1 MGDCF
6 EETKTINL
14 PALFTTTM
22 KKVVL
27 AYSGGLDTSVC
38 IPLLKEHYGCD
49 YVITVTVDV
58 GQPEK
63 EIQQAEEKAAKI
75 SDKHYTINA
84 RDEFVRDYI
93 FPLIKANGSY
103 EGYVLGTSIARPL
116 IAKKSVEVAQKEN
129 AHALAH
135 GCTGKGNDQLRFEAV
150 FRSTK
155 LEVIAPMRD
164 MNLTRDWEMEYAKKH
179 GIPVA
184 ATKSKPWSVDENI
197 WSRSIEGGRL
207 EEPDFIPP
215 EEIFEWTVSP
225 ENAPDAETIDIGFE
239 CGVPV
244 SLNGK
249 TLDGVSLINEL
260 NRLGGS
266 HGVGRTDMIEDRVL
280 GLKARENYEHP
291 AATIILTAHRDLEK
305 LVLTRD
311 ELRFKSIVDE
321 TWSELAYKG
330 LVDEPLYS
338 DLNAFI
344 DKTQERLSGSVK
356 IRLYKGCAKV
366 VARGSP
372 FALYSADMSSFDSKT
387 IDQKDAE
394 GYCKYHG
401 FQARMF
407 KKIC

>member
-1 MGDCF
+1 
-6 EETKTINL
+6 
-14 PALFTTTM
+14 M

-49 YVITVTVDV
+49 YAITVTVDV

-63 EIQQAEEKAAKI
+63 EIAQAEKKAAKI
-75 SDKHYTINA
+75 SDRHYTIDA
-84 RDEFVRDYI
+84 KDEFVKDYI

-103 EGYVLGTSIARPL
+103 EGYVLGTSMARPL
-116 IAKKSVEVAQKEN
+116 IARKVVEIAEKEN
-129 AHALAH
+129 ADALCH

-150 FRSTK
+150 FRSTGF
-155 LEVIAPMRD
+155 EVIAPMRD
-164 MNLTRDWEMEYAKKH
+164 MNLTREWEMEYAKKH
-179 GIPVA
+179 GIPVS

-215 EEIFEWTVSP
+215 EEIFEWTVQP
-225 ENAPDAETIDIGFE
+225 EKAPEAETMDVGFE
-239 CGVPV
+239 SGVPV
-244 SLNGK
+244 SLNGEK
-249 TLDGVSLINEL
+249 LEGVPLIQSL
-260 NRLGGS
+260 NRIGGS

-291 AATIILTAHRDLEK
+291 AATILLTAHKDLEK

-311 ELRFKSIVDE
+311 ELRFKSLVDE

-330 LVDEPLYS
+330 LVDEPLYM

-344 DKTQERLSGSVK
+344 DRTQERVSGNVK
-356 IRLYKGCAKV
+356 IRLYKGCANV
-366 VARGSP
+366 IARSSP
-372 FALYSADMSSFDSKT
+372 FALYSADLSSFDSTT

-401 FQARMF
+401 FQARLF
-407 KKIC
+407 KKMHSFENNQ

>member
-1 MGDCF
+1 
-6 EETKTINL
+6 
-14 PALFTTTM
+14 M

-49 YVITVTVDV
+49 YAVTVTVDV

-63 EIQQAEEKAAKI
+63 EIEQAEKKAAVI
-75 SDKHYTINA
+75 SDKHYTIDA
-84 RDEFVRDYI
+84 KDEFVKDYI

-116 IAKKSVEVAQKEN
+116 IARKVVEIAQKEN
-129 AHALAH
+129 ADALCH

-150 FRSTK
+150 FRSTE
-155 LEVIAPMRD
+155 LPVIAPMRD

-207 EEPDFIPP
+207 EEPDFVPP

-225 ENAPDAETIDIGFE
+225 EKAPGAEIIELGFE
-239 CGVPV
+239 KGVPA
-244 SLNGK
+244 SLNGEGF
-249 TLDGVSLINEL
+249 DGVSLIRML
-260 NRLGGS
+260 NRTGGTHS
-266 HGVGRTDMIEDRVL
+266 VGRTDMIEDRVL

-291 AATIILTAHRDLEK
+291 AATILLTAHKDLEK

-311 ELRFKSIVDE
+311 ELRFKSLVDE

-344 DKTQERLSGSVK
+344 DRTQERVTGNVK
-356 IRLYKGCAKV
+356 VRLYKGNAKV
-366 VARGSP
+366 VARDSP
-372 FALYSADMSSFDSKT
+372 YALYSADLSSFDSKT

-401 FQARMF
+401 FQARLY
-407 KKIC
+407 KKMC

>member
-1 MGDCF
+1 
-6 EETKTINL
+6 
-14 PALFTTTM
+14 M

-49 YVITVTVDV
+49 YAITVTVDV

-63 EIQQAEEKAAKI
+63 EIEQAEKKAAAI
-75 SDKHYTINA
+75 SDKHYTIDA
-84 RDEFVRDYI
+84 KDEFVKDYI

-116 IAKKSVEVAQKEN
+116 IARKVVEIAQKEN
-129 AHALAH
+129 ADALCH

-150 FRSTK
+150 FRSTA
-155 LEVIAPMRD
+155 LPVIAPMRD

-207 EEPDFIPP
+207 EEPDFVPP

-225 ENAPDAETIDIGFE
+225 EKAPDAETIELGFE
-239 CGVPV
+239 KGVPA
-244 SLNGK
+244 SLNGEG
-249 TLDGVSLINEL
+249 LDGVSLIRML
-260 NRLGGS
+260 NRTGGAHS
-266 HGVGRTDMIEDRVL
+266 VGRTDMIEDRVL
-280 GLKARENYEHP
+280 GIKARENYEHP
-291 AATIILTAHRDLEK
+291 AATILLTAHKDLEK

-311 ELRFKSIVDE
+311 ELRFKSLVDE

-344 DKTQERLSGSVK
+344 DRTQERVTGNVK
-356 IRLYKGCAKV
+356 VRLYKGNAKI
-366 VARGSP
+366 VARDSP
-372 FALYSADMSSFDSKT
+372 YALYSADLSSFDSKT

-401 FQARMF
+401 FQARLY
-407 KKIC
+407 KKMC

>member
-1 MGDCF
+1 
-6 EETKTINL
+6 
-14 PALFTTTM
+14 M

-49 YVITVTVDV
+49 YAITVTVDV
-58 GQPEK
+58 GQPLK
-63 EIQQAEEKAAKI
+63 EIEQAEKKAALI
-75 SDKHYTINA
+75 SQKHYTIDA
-84 RDEFVRDYI
+84 KDEFVKNYI

-116 IAKKSVEVAQKEN
+116 IAKKVVEVAEKEK

-150 FRSTK
+150 FRCTS
-155 LEVIAPMRD
+155 LDVMAPMRD
-164 MNLTRDWEMEYAKKH
+164 MNLTREWEMEYAKEH

-184 ATKSKPWSVDENI
+184 ATRSKPWSVDENI

-207 EEPDFIPP
+207 EEPDFVPP

-225 ENAPDAETIDIGFE
+225 EKAGEAEEIDIGFE
-239 CGVPV
+239 HGVPV
-244 SLNGK
+244 SVNGK
-249 TLDGVSLINEL
+249 KMDGVSLIQKL
-260 NRLGGS
+260 NKIGGA
-266 HGVGRTDMIEDRVL
+266 HGVGRTDMMEDRVL

-291 AATIILTAHRDLEK
+291 AATIILTAHRDIER

-311 ELRFKSIVDE
+311 ELRFKSLVDE

-330 LVDEPLYS
+330 LVDEPLFA

-344 DKTQERLSGSVK
+344 DNSQERVTGNVK
-356 IRLYKGCAKV
+356 LKLYKGSAKV
-366 VARGSP
+366 IARSSP
-372 FALYSADMSSFDSKT
+372 YALYSAELSSFDSLA

-394 GYCKYHG
+394 GFCKYHG
-401 FQARMF
+401 FQARMH
-407 KKIC
+407 KKIRK

>member
-1 MGDCF
+1 
-6 EETKTINL
+6 
-14 PALFTTTM
+14 M

-38 IPLLKEHYGCD
+38 IPLLKEHYDCD
-49 YVITVTVDV
+49 YAITVTVDV
-58 GQPEK
+58 GQHEK
-63 EIQQAEEKAAKI
+63 EIKQAEKKAAKI
-75 SDKHYTINA
+75 SDKHYTIDAKN
-84 RDEFVRDYI
+84 EFVRDYI

-116 IAKKSVEVAQKEN
+116 IARKVVEIAEKEN
-129 AHALAH
+129 ADALCH

-150 FRSTK
+150 FRNTS

-164 MNLTRDWEMEYAKKH
+164 MNLTREWEMEYATKH
-179 GIPVA
+179 GIPVT
-184 ATKSKPWSVDENI
+184 ATRSKPWSVDENI

-207 EEPDFIPP
+207 EEPDFVPP

-225 ENAPDAETIDIGFE
+225 EKAPEAKTIDIGFE
-239 CGVPV
+239 RGIPV
-244 SLNGK
+244 SLDGK
-249 TLDGVSLINEL
+249 KLDGVPLIQEL
-260 NRLGGS
+260 NMTGGS

-291 AATIILTAHRDLEK
+291 AATILLTAHRDLEK

-311 ELRFKSIVDE
+311 ELRFKSLVDE

-338 DLNAFI
+338 DLNAFV
-344 DKTQERLSGSVK
+344 DRTQERVTGDVK
-356 IRLYKGCAKV
+356 VLLYKGSAKV
-366 VARGSP
+366 VARSSRY
-372 FALYSADMSSFDSKT
+372 ALYSSDLSSFDSRT

-401 FQARMF
+401 FQARLF
-407 KKIC
+407 RKIC

>member
-1 MGDCF
+1 
-6 EETKTINL
+6 
-14 PALFTTTM
+14 M

-49 YVITVTVDV
+49 YAVTVTVDV
-58 GQPEK
+58 GQPSLDIK
-63 EIQQAEEKAAKI
+63 QAEKKAAKI
-75 SDKHYTINA
+75 SDKHYTIDAKN
-84 RDEFVRDYI
+84 EFVKDYI

-103 EGYVLGTSIARPL
+103 EGYVLGTSMARPL
-116 IAKKSVEVAQKEN
+116 IAKKVVEIAQKEK

-150 FRSTK
+150 FRCTN

-164 MNLTRDWEMEYAKKH
+164 MNLTREWEIDYAKKH
-179 GIPVA
+179 GIPVS

-197 WSRSIEGGRL
+197 WSRSIEGGKL
-207 EEPDFIPP
+207 EEPDFVAP
-215 EEIFEWTVSP
+215 EEIFEWTVPP
-225 ENAPDAETIDIGFE
+225 ENAPEAEVMDIGFE

-244 SLNGK
+244 SLDGK
-249 TLDGVSLINEL
+249 TMDGVPLIQRL
-260 NRLGGS
+260 NKTGGS
-266 HGVGRTDMIEDRVL
+266 HAVGRTDMMEDRVL

-291 AATIILTAHRDLEK
+291 AATILLTAHRDLER
-305 LVLTRD
+305 LVLTRE
-311 ELRFKSIVDE
+311 ELRFKATVDE
-321 TWSELAYKG
+321 AWSELAYKG

-344 DKTQERLSGSVK
+344 DSTQKRVTGNVK
-356 IRLYKGCAKV
+356 VKLYKGSAKV
-366 VARGSP
+366 VARESP
-372 FALYSADMSSFDSKT
+372 FALYSSDLSSFDSKT

-401 FQARMF
+401 FQARMHR
-407 KKIC
+407 KLC

>member
-1 MGDCF
+1 
-6 EETKTINL
+6 
-14 PALFTTTM
+14 M

-49 YVITVTVDV
+49 YAITVTVDV

-63 EIQQAEEKAAKI
+63 EIFQAGKKAEKI
-75 SDKHYTINA
+75 SQKHYTIDA
-84 RDEFVRDYI
+84 KDEFVKDYI

-116 IAKKSVEVAQKEN
+116 IAKKVVEIAKKEKAQ
-129 AHALAH
+129 ALAH
-135 GCTGKGNDQLRFEAV
+135 GCTGKGNDQLRFEVV
-150 FRSTK
+150 FRSTT
-155 LEVIAPMRD
+155 LDVFAPMRD
-164 MNLTRDWEMEYAKKH
+164 MNLTREWEMEYAKEH

-225 ENAPDAETIDIGFE
+225 ENAPDTAQIIDIGFE
-239 CGVPV
+239 NGVPV
-244 SLNGK
+244 SLNGEK
-249 TLDGVSLINEL
+249 MAGVPLIQEL
-260 NRLGGS
+260 NRIGGS

-291 AATIILTAHRDLEK
+291 AATILLMAHKDLEK

-311 ELRFKSIVDE
+311 ELRFKSVVDE

-330 LVDEPLYS
+330 LVDEPLYA

-344 DKTQERLSGSVK
+344 DKSQERVTGSVK
-356 IRLYKGCAKV
+356 VKLFKGN
-366 VARGSP
+366 ARIIARNSQYG
-372 FALYSADMSSFDSKT
+372 LYSSDFSSFDSKT

-407 KKIC
+407 NKMEL

>member
-1 MGDCF
+1 
-6 EETKTINL
+6 
-14 PALFTTTM
+14 M

-27 AYSGGLDTSVC
+27 SYSGGLDTSIC

-49 YVITVTVDV
+49 YAITVTVDV

-63 EIQQAEEKAAKI
+63 DIQQAEKKASII
-75 SDKHYTINA
+75 SDKHYTIDA
-84 RDEFVRDYI
+84 KEEFVKYYI
-93 FPLIKANGSY
+93 IPLIKANGSY

-116 IAKKSVEVAQKEN
+116 IAKKVVEVAQKEN
-129 AHALAH
+129 AHALCH
-135 GCTGKGNDQLRFEAV
+135 GCTGKGNDQLRFETV
-150 FRSTK
+150 FRGTA

-164 MNLTRDWEMEYAKKH
+164 MNLTREWEIEYAKKH
-179 GIPVA
+179 GIPVSV
-184 ATKSKPWSVDENI
+184 TKSKPWSVDENI

-215 EEIFEWTVSP
+215 EEIFEWTVPP
-225 ENAPDAETIDIGFE
+225 EDAPGAETIDIGFE
-239 CGVPV
+239 EGVPV
-244 SLNGK
+244 SLNG
-249 TLDGVSLINEL
+249 GSPGSVSLIQRL
-260 NRLGGS
+260 NKIGGA

-291 AATIILTAHRDLEK
+291 AATILLTAHKDLER

-311 ELRFKSIVDE
+311 ELRFKSFVDE

-344 DKTQERLSGSVK
+344 DKTQERVTGNVK
-356 IRLYKGCAKV
+356 VKLYKGSAKV
-366 VARGSP
+366 VARESP
-372 FALYSADMSSFDSKT
+372 FALYSSDLSSFDSRT